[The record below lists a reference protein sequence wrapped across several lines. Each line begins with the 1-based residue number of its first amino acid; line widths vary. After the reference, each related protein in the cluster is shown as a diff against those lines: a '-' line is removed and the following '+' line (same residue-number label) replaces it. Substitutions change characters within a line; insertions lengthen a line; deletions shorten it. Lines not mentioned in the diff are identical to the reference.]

1 MSIQLLEILSLTQY
15 TSISQQIKHDVCHFP
30 HYTSHCESKNTWVD
44 PNQLNQ
50 TPLLHFSVIMAIRIG
65 NEPTSTICSE
75 LSQSNSNV
83 AKVSIKKWSKT
94 LIWVY
99 GNGVLG
105 IPKYLTNACKARY
118 LTIFWY
124 AQKPL
129 PQTQI
134 KFQDHI
140 IIDTFATLLL

>member
-1 MSIQLLEILSLTQY
+1 MYATFSHS
-15 TSISQQIKHDVCHFP
+15 
-30 HYTSHCESKNTWVD
+30 TSHCEAKNTLVD
-44 PNQLNQ
+44 PNQLNL
-50 TPLLHFSVIMAIRIG
+50 TPLLHFSVLMCIRIG

-124 AQKPL
+124 AQNTASANPN
-129 PQTQI
+129 QI
-134 KFQDHI
+134 PRPHNNRYFCHTTVVKWSQSCFR
-140 IIDTFATLLL
+140 TFRK